1 MIATVAPPE
10 SAQLAPSRWSQFRLI
25 PRIDTWPFIVAFVQT
40 PPGKLALLACF
51 GLGLETV
58 VHNLALC
65 LALLAAYAVIT
76 FEPKLRHPVIAV
88 APLILGL
95 LQNLRHPL
103 ELGET
108 FAVLAL
114 GMGLWFCVL
123 RWPRTLFARRPIVF
137 LLSGFSALIVV
148 AGSVPPQSRLAA
160 VLWSLVGA
168 SAASVWFIAYALT
181 DKGSRPGRDGA
192 LELAALRPLWGST
205 TTPFPKGAAYLR
217 RIEAKTPEELAVVQ
231 LKGLKLLAWAILL
244 GLFQR
249 FWFWF
254 FHGYLGIP
262 LPDKAMEM
270 FLQGAPIAWYMRWTT
285 QILFL
290 FEVVLGISV
299 FGHTF
304 VAGAR
309 MAGFRALR
317 NTWRP
322 FSATTVIDFFNRF
335 YYYFK
340 ELLVD
345 LFYFPAFLRY
355 FKKHRRVRTIFATF
369 SAVLFGDCFFHITRD
384 WHFLRERGLWRGMLS
399 YQEGFFCCL
408 ILAIALSVSQL
419 RKRRPRPRG
428 FLRGQLLPS
437 LKVGFFYT
445 LMAVFGSDSH
455 AFTIAQSLRY
465 FASLFF
471 IHIRI

>member
-1 MIATVAPPE
+1 MSTTVAPPE
-10 SAQLAPSRWSQFRLI
+10 SAQTTPSRWSQFRLI
-25 PRIDTWPFIVAFVQT
+25 PRLETYPSVVAFAQT
-40 PPGKLALLACF
+40 PLGKLSLLALF
-51 GLGLETV
+51 GLGIESVL
-58 VHNLALC
+58 HNLVFC
-65 LALLAAYAVIT
+65 LALMAAYALIT
-76 FEPKLRHPVIAV
+76 FEPKWRHPVLAV
-88 APLILGL
+88 APLLFVL
-95 LQNLRHPL
+95 LQNLAHPA
-103 ELGET
+103 ELAET
-108 FAVLAL
+108 FSLLAL
-114 GMGLWFCVL
+114 GIGLWFCVL
-123 RWPRTLFARRPIVF
+123 RWPKSLFARRPIVF
-137 LLSGFSALIVV
+137 LLSGFSALIVF
-148 AGSVPPQSRLAA
+148 AGLVPPQSRLAGI
-160 VLWSLVGA
+160 LWGLVGA

-181 DKGSRPGRDGA
+181 DKSSKPKRDA
-192 LELAALRPLWGST
+192 TLELAALHPLWGST

-217 RIEAKTPEELAVVQ
+217 RIEAKTPEQLAVVQ
-231 LKGLKLLAWAILL
+231 LKGLKLLAWALLL

-254 FHGYLGIP
+254 FHGYLRIP

-270 FLQGAPIAWYMRWTT
+270 FLQGLPIAWHVRWET

-304 VAGAR
+304 VAGVR
-309 MAGFRALR
+309 LAGFNALR
-317 NTWRP
+317 NTYRP

-355 FKKHRRVRTIFATF
+355 FKKHRRLRTVFATF

-384 WHFLRERGLWRGMLS
+384 WHFLRERGLWQGLLS

-408 ILAIALSVSQL
+408 ILAIGLSISQL
-419 RKRRPRPRG
+419 RKRRPRRPG

-437 LKVGFFYT
+437 TRVAFFYT

-471 IHIRI
+471 IHL